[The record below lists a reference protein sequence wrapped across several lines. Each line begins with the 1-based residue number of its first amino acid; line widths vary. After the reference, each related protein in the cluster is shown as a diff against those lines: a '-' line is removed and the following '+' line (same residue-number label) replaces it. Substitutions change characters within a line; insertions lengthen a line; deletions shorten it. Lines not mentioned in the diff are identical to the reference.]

1 MRMAIRKHSNIGV
14 FIKSG
19 TLSQKLRGDNTMENN
34 QQVDRSRILSEP
46 LLTASDVAYRLHLSR
61 SRAYNLMQT
70 GNIPTVR
77 IGKSRRVRLQD
88 LEAYIMQNIY
98 SSEKNNY

>member
-1 MRMAIRKHSNIGV
+1 MKTDQEYDQTSIHP
-14 FIKSG
+14 
-19 TLSQKLRGDNTMENN
+19 D
-34 QQVDRSRILSEP
+34 P

-70 GNIPTVR
+70 GDIPTVR
-77 IGKSRRVRLQD
+77 IGKSRRVRFQD
-88 LEAYIMQNIY
+88 LEVYIMHNIY